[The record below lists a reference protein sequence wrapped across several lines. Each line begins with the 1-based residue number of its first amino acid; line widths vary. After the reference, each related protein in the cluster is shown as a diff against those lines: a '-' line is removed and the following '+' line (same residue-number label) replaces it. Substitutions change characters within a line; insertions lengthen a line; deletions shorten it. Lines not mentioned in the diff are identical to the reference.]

1 MTDKFDEALLVDE
14 EDEVEGHALTLHVR
28 DDRNDS
34 RGQNS
39 FRRNRSYSSDD
50 DDEDVEGHGHF
61 RHHRR

>member
-1 MTDKFDEALLVDE
+1 MTDKIDETLLVDE

-28 DDRNDS
+28 DDRNET

-39 FRRNRSYSSDD
+39 FRRNREYSASDD
-50 DDEDVEGHGHF
+50 EEDVEGHGWS